1 MRNVSFALL
10 LGAFCA
16 TSAFPNALVVC
27 DDSGDLGSAVS
38 ELNAKLIQKEIV
50 GNVSFSNGKGRASIA
65 KPTSISAPVIVQEGD
80 HYRVCVTVTGPI
92 SAASTG
98 GSGPR

>member
-1 MRNVSFALL
+1 MRNVSLAIF

-27 DDSGDLGSAVS
+27 DDSGDIPSAVS
-38 ELNAKLIQKEIV
+38 ELNAKLSDKEIV
-50 GNVSFSNGKGRASIA
+50 GNVRYSSGQGGAKIA
-65 KPTSISAPVIVQEGD
+65 RPTSISAPVIVQEGE

-92 SAASTG
+92 SSRFIS
-98 GSGPR
+98 GSGPK